1 MGSRW
6 LSKSGSLVGCR
17 VGFRLYSVAGLHVQ
31 RTVWFY
37 LPLVSREW
45 KNGSNR
51 RYNYTPS
58 LKPKVSLQTGRIFSL
73 FRLLEATST
82 SETHE
87 VGPGKP

>member
-51 RYNYTPS
+51 RYNYTPVLQS
-58 LKPKVSLQTGRIFSL
+58 LLTKGKFTDW
-73 FRLLEATST
+73 
-82 SETHE
+82 THL
-87 VGPGKP
+87 